1 MKQAL
6 SRRIAQL
13 EARLAAASP
22 PEVAPLVRRLVRL
35 RRRLFRPPGGG

>member
-22 PEVAPLVRRLVRL
+22 PEVAPLVRKIVKL
-35 RRRLFRPPGGG
+35 RRSLASKQL